1 MQSYIDIVIF
11 AYLINLNYFNWKA
24 EFFMECYPFHFC
36 IHLRFNLAWDA
47 STFALRD
54 KVKICSAWKRALLNT
69 FFFHLLHILC
79 SFVEN
84 TKNENDPFFLV
95 WQRIIR
101 VDANIFFFRIE
112 RIGSS
117 PHPVWMPTGW
127 TCHTVK
133 QNCNWGGFTCFE

>member
-1 MQSYIDIVIF
+1 MQSYIDIVIV
-11 AYLINLNYFNWKA
+11 AYLINLSYFNWKV
-24 EFFMECYPFHFC
+24 EFFMECYPFHFR

-47 STFALRD
+47 STLALRD

-69 FFFHLLHILC
+69 FFFFATHSVQLWREHKEWEW
-79 SFVEN
+79 S
-84 TKNENDPFFLV
+84 FFLV

-117 PHPVWMPTGW
+117 PHPVWMPARW